1 MHLIRIFIL
10 AICLLTSLWS
20 LAAESVDPKKLA
32 AIKELITVT
41 GAATNSEQYARA
53 FSQQLVSVL
62 RMSNP
67 QLSAAAIEI
76 VNEEVGRS
84 VREAFSE
91 ESLQQE
97 IYPIYAH
104 YFTLEE
110 LHGLLAFNQ
119 SPAGIKAN
127 QVMPQLMAESMQ
139 AAQLWS
145 RAITPKISSRV
156 LERFQEEGIEVRL
169 LPAATGEKPEP

>member
-1 MHLIRIFIL
+1 MALSSHLQ
-10 AICLLTSLWS
+10 
-20 LAAESVDPKKLA
+20 AEEPIDPKKLA
-32 AIKELITVT
+32 AIKELIRVT
-41 GAATNSEQYARA
+41 GAATNGEQYARA

-67 QLSAAAIEI
+67 ELSAKAVEI
-76 VNEEVGRS
+76 INDEVGKQ
-84 VREAFSE
+84 VRAAFSS

-97 IYPIYAH
+97 IYPIYAR

-110 LHGLLAFNQ
+110 LNGLLAFNK

-139 AAQLWS
+139 AAQVWS
-145 RAITPKISSRV
+145 RTITPQISTKV
-156 LERFQEEGIEVRL
+156 LERFQAEGIEVRL
-169 LPAATGEKPEP
+169 TPPTSDP

>member
-1 MHLIRIFIL
+1 VRVIRIFISAIFLL
-10 AICLLTSLWS
+10 AGPWS
-20 LAAESVDPKKLA
+20 QAADPVDPMKLA

-41 GAATNSEQYARA
+41 GAATNSEQYSKA

-67 QLSAAAIEI
+67 ELSEDAVEI
-76 VNEEVGRS
+76 VNQEVGRT
-84 VREAFSE
+84 VREAFSA

-110 LHGLLAFNQ
+110 LHGLLSFNK

-145 RAITPKISSRV
+145 RAITPQISRRV
-156 LERFQEEGIEVRL
+156 LERFQKEGIQVRL
-169 LPAATGEKPEP
+169 TPTGSADKPNP